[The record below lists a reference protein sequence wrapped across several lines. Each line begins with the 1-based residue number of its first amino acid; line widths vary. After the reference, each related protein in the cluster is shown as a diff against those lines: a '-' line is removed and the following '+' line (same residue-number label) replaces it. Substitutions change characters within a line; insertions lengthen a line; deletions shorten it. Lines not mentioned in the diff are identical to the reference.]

1 MTLQNYILYGI
12 KESSKHL
19 ICDGK
24 LRELVDTAEYILL
37 KAKDYTFC
45 EIHDENGIVWAATT
59 NMLNENMFV
68 VYPVPAVINQ
78 LMISV
83 EEQYVEN

>member
-1 MTLQNYILYGI
+1 MILKNYILYGI
-12 KESSKHL
+12 KDSCKHL
-19 ICDGK
+19 ICDGR

-37 KAKDYTFC
+37 KAKEYTYC
-45 EIHDENGIVWAATT
+45 EIYDNDGIVWAATT
-59 NMLNENMFV
+59 NMLNQNMFI

-78 LMISV
+78 LMVGV